1 MRIDAL
7 HFMRQRCYIEC
18 ESHLACQGLSAPPLF
33 EAIFRLIFYI
43 SLIFHYIDEDESI
56 SIPCTCD
63 MFMHCLAIPVSLVQW
78 YLVLQSEQ
86 FQRSERTLV
95 RISRT

>member
-7 HFMRQRCYIEC
+7 HFMAPEMLHRVR
-18 ESHLACQGLSAPPLF
+18 ESPCLSRSLRPPLF